1 VTDLPEIPEAAV
13 QAAAEVLFRDY
24 ESQYAADH
32 LTWRDFAALAR
43 QSLEAALPHLRPGM
57 ATEWGTRFLD
67 ENGGEH
73 MGADFGTGLQAEL
86 FARSLA
92 AAGNSPDWRGIAVTR
107 EVSPWTPAPEEEKGN
122 G

>member
-24 ESQYAADH
+24 ESQYAADR

-57 ATEWGTRFLD
+57 ATEWGVHCTNLSGQGQFV
-67 ENGGEH
+67 
-73 MGADFGTGLQAEL
+73 AIYGTSEGN
-86 FARSLA
+86 ARGVLA
-92 AAGNSPDWRGIAVTR
+92 SYRHGYPDAVLVRR
-107 EVSPWTPAPEEEKGN
+107 EVGPWTPAPEEEKGN